1 MRENGARGSWPSVEL
16 SLQWGAWKLG
26 VFLSELIDAQSEDRS
41 QATNLL
47 TQVHRGP

>member
-1 MRENGARGSWPSVEL
+1 MRADCLHARGL
-16 SLQWGAWKLG
+16 TFAGAGGDIFLTMG
-26 VFLSELIDAQSEDRS
+26 LSELSDDQSEDRS